1 MSELTN
7 IHARAV
13 KDLTTPTELPANPDA
28 LDQVKLVAGNFPA
41 EYAGNEAMTV
51 GVIKELAAQGREAE
65 LEDVIQQIT
74 EAENNSKEYV
84 DNQLSLKAPQATTY
98 TKAEVD
104 TALSLKAPQ
113 ATTYTKAEVDTTFAA
128 YVGGRKAYTTLALA
142 QAAQSSLPANTAIE
156 VTNDPT
162 TSNNGTYQWNG
173 TTLTKSVYDPLT
185 QAKNYTDDTV
195 KNRTVLSGSAN
206 GTELAIFTDKN
217 GRRTW
222 IEVAADGG
230 LTERTKEYVKD
241 AVLVPVKDA
250 VLVPVNS
257 TNFSYAVTDKN
268 GRVLS
273 AIYKDGSVY
282 PKQITAPTTTPDSN
296 KQFKILAIGN
306 SFTQDAFTYVPA
318 LLKEMGY
325 VDFELV
331 ILSFSGS
338 TLEQHV
344 QFATNNTVQY
354 DMEIYNT
361 QTNKWSGT
369 GEYTTTFK
377 QAITYTNFDT
387 IILQQQSARSHNYD
401 TYQPHLNNLI
411 RYIYDNIDYP
421 TKLGWHG
428 SPAQPDYGW
437 VSTMTSAEFYAAQQQ
452 TFLNVLRDTPIEYV
466 IPNGTAIQ
474 NARTT
479 TLSTLGTGGSMTQD
493 GLHLQEGIPCLV
505 AAYAVTLKLLEV
517 LKLKGSIFN
526 SSIAPTDAWIAT
538 QNIQGQNGTS
548 VGVNQDNLFIA
559 QKCAI
564 AAIKKPT
571 EVSTIN

>member
-1 MSELTN
+1 M
-7 IHARAV
+7 
-13 KDLTTPTELPANPDA
+13 ANPVT
-28 LDQVKLVAGNFPA
+28 LLQLQ
-41 EYAGNEAMTV
+41 EASQDCDTLESFVNGDENAVNHPRLRPDMDV
-51 GVIKELAAQGREAE
+51 GSLAE
-65 LEDVIQQIT
+65 LRKKVQAKIDLQI
-74 EAENNSKEYV
+74 
-84 DNQLSLKAPQATTY
+84 AT
-98 TKAEVD
+98 
-104 TALSLKAPQ
+104 LPN
-113 ATTYTKAEVDTTFAA
+113 
-128 YVGGRKAYTTLALA
+128 GRKGYATLADA
-142 QAAQSSLPANTAIE
+142 QAAQASLPANTVVE
-156 VTNDPT
+156 VTSDT
-162 TSNNGTYQWNG
+162 TTANNGGYLWDG
-173 TTLTKSVYDPLT
+173 ATLAKSTYDPLT
-185 QAKNYTDDTV
+185 QSKNYTDDTV

-241 AVLVPVKDA
+241 AVLVPV
-250 VLVPVNS
+250 NS

-273 AIYKDGSVY
+273 AIYKDGSIY
-282 PKQITAPTTTPDSN
+282 PKQITATTDSN

-387 IILQQQSARSHNYD
+387 IILQQQSARSYDYD

-428 SPAQPDYGW
+428 TPAQPDYGW

-452 TFLNVLRDTPIEYV
+452 TFKNVLRDTPIEYV

-526 SSIAPTDAWIAT
+526 SSIAPTDAWIAA

-548 VGVNQDNLFIA
+548 VGVNQDNIFIA

-564 AAIKKPT
+564 AAIKNPT

>member
-185 QAKNYTDDTV
+185 QAKNYTD
-195 KNRTVLSGSAN
+195 
-206 GTELAIFTDKN
+206 
-217 GRRTW
+217 
-222 IEVAADGG
+222 G

-282 PKQITAPTTTPDSN
+282 PKQITATTTTPDSN